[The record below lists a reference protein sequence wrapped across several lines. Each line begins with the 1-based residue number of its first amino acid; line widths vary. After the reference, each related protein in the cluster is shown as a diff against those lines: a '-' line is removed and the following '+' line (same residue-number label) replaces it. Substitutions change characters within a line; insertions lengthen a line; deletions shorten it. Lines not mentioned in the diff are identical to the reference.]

1 MPDKKVGLRI
11 SFACGPMPDVSFY
24 GEDILS
30 IRPTKNGEQI
40 MVKTIHGFNIYNM
53 IHIIGIVMDHKTMQ
67 DKYKVP

>member
-40 MVKTIHGFNIYNM
+40 MVKTIHGFNEAI
-53 IHIIGIVMDHKTMQ
+53 
-67 DKYKVP
+67 